1 MAKVFISHSSADKP
15 FVRDLARDL
24 IALGHEPWLDEWEIK
39 VGDCIV
45 SKIESGVANSDYVVI
60 VLSGRSVASGWV
72 DREWKTKYWDEIE
85 QERTMVLPVLIE
97 DCDLPGLLKTK
108 KYADFRNNYSAGF
121 VSLTGAI
128 SPTLPVP
135 QAAST
140 PAPTID
146 EQPDAGKEVS
156 DLLMRV
162 QARDEVL
169 SRLVAEAL
177 ALGRRFGSASLTE
190 FCTHELSG
198 WSGYQGEQENM
209 EHRLVQAY
217 VSWTAEINM
226 QAWQWGGKASPALT
240 HIQRDTEN
248 FKPIKMIWPQ
258 PLSVIES
265 ALPPNPDEV
274 LVSLRSPFNSLFPAS
289 DVEAEVNV
297 YGSGYTHRNIVE
309 SVRQRLTKELLDM
322 LPGASDA

>member
-1 MAKVFISHSSADKP
+1 MAKVFISHSSTDKP

-24 IALGHEPWLDEWEIK
+24 GALGHEPWLDEWEIR

-45 SKIESGVANSDYVVI
+45 SKIESGVEDSDYVVI
-60 VLSGRSVASGWV
+60 VLSERSVASGWV

-85 QERTMVLPVLIE
+85 QGQTMVLPVLIE
-97 DCDLPGLLKTK
+97 ECKLPGLLRTK
-108 KYADFRNNYSAGF
+108 KYADFRSNYSAGF

-135 QAAST
+135 QAAA
-140 PAPTID
+140 APVPTLD
-146 EQPDAGKEVS
+146 KRQDASQEVS
-156 DLLMRV
+156 DLLVRV

-190 FCTHELSG
+190 FCSHELSG
-198 WSGYQGEQENM
+198 WSGYKGDQENM

-226 QAWQWGGKASPALT
+226 QAWQWGGKASPALE

-248 FKPIKMIWPQ
+248 FKPIKMLWPHS
-258 PLSVIES
+258 LSKTEG
-265 ALPPNPDEV
+265 AMPPNPDEV
-274 LVSLRSPFNSLFPAS
+274 LVSLRAPFNSIFPDS
-289 DVEAEVNV
+289 GVEAEVNV
-297 YGSGYTHRNIVE
+297 YASGYTHRNIVE
-309 SVRQRLTKELLDM
+309 SVRQRLTNELLDM
-322 LPGASDA
+322 LPGAKDA